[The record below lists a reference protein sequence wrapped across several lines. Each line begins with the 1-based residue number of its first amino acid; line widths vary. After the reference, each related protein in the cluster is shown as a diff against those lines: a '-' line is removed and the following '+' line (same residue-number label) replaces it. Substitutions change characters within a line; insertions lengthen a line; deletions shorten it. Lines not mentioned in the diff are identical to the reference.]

1 MARRNDGY
9 TRMVS
14 ALRVLLPLGALGLL
28 STLFFFSGEVDPTQS
43 IPYAELDVER
53 LAEEQRVSSP
63 YFAGVTEDGTA
74 ITLTGTSV
82 IPDLTGR
89 DRFTL
94 ETMDARLETADDVV
108 LTAQALTAEIDNEI
122 GRARLEGDT
131 VLETSDG
138 MRVETAGL
146 DVDLGTADLATHGPV
161 EAEAPFGRVTA
172 DRMEMTRP
180 SADAPHRIVFQGAVR
195 LLYQAED

>member
-1 MARRNDGY
+1 MATRRDGY
-9 TRMVS
+9 SRLVN

-43 IPYAELDVER
+43 IPYVELDVER
-53 LAEEQRVSSP
+53 LAEEQRVTSP
-63 YFAGVTEDGTA
+63 YFAGVTNDGTA
-74 ITLTGTSV
+74 ITLTGSAV

-94 ETMDARLETADDVV
+94 ETMDARFETAESLV
-108 LTAQALTAEIDNEI
+108 LTAQASTAEIDNDT

-138 MRVETAGL
+138 MRIETAGI
-146 DVDLGTADLATHGPV
+146 DVDLGSADLVTLGPV
-161 EAEAPFGRVTA
+161 FARAPFGRVRA
-172 DRMEMTRP
+172 ERLEMVRP
-180 SADAPHRIVFQGAVR
+180 SADAPHRIVFQGDVR
-195 LLYQAED
+195 LLYDTRE